1 MRRRL
6 LLLLALAA
14 WLSPTTPS
22 DADVVFPARLLVAE
36 IERGA
41 YEVTFTLPLIEGRF
55 LRAQVMLPPSCREV
69 TDRKVEQSSAGIT
82 TTWQVQCD
90 PPSLAGEAILIE
102 GLLGTQTDLLLELTT
117 LDGRLYSVVLKPS
130 RPGLIVP
137 SPPSLRTLAGESLL
151 AGMRRIVRTLEVWVL
166 VLVVTCL
173 GFSRAVGSRGIVV
186 FTVAHG
192 VGQWLAG
199 RNGLLI
205 SAQLPPTF
213 LLLTALVPALD
224 LMRGDDKLRGWMQP
238 LWLVAGLLGIVSG
251 GSQPETIPASGLSS
265 AEQSIAFVLFTLGI
279 AVGLTLVAATVLEI
293 RRLLGWRSSRVART
307 IGYVAGI
314 ASVGF
319 LVQRATVFVFVPTGM
334 PRAPVLLALLAAVL
348 GAALPS
354 VGTSR
359 RGSALL
365 SFSMALGVGLALGL
379 VGFSIPFGTLVVYGS
394 LFLFGFLLVVQKPLP
409 RKIGLPL
416 GALAVIG
423 HGWHTGSSM
432 AANVSLP
439 VASAVGAGVV
449 AMCVFYASF
458 ALAES
463 ILSTRSRGLLRLL
476 GVLTAF
482 LAVVWRFEEYAR
494 WYDVQVAT
502 EAALGMIRL
511 PLLALLLLVAAV
523 VVWPRRQRVLREL
536 GMETRTTVT
545 HWVLMG
551 LALFFIPIGTIA
563 LANPFFEPSAPRGD
577 DARRVVSRVLWDT
590 YHALNIEN
598 EDELYDRLALSV
610 TGDLLADVY
619 LDSRRRLTAGTRE
632 GAVVTVR
639 DVSVVEVD
647 DSARGSDNE
656 AGFSYPCR
664 WIVTARVRH
673 LQHVHHRQN
682 IYSGNLT
689 IRVDDER
696 WKIAGVELTS
706 EERVVLPWKP
716 T

>member
-1 MRRRL
+1 
-6 LLLLALAA
+6 
-14 WLSPTTPS
+14 
-22 DADVVFPARLLVAE
+22 VFPARLLVSE
-36 IERGA
+36 IERGT
-41 YEVTFTLPLIEGRF
+41 YDVMFTLPFVEGRV
-55 LRAQVMLPPSCREV
+55 LRAQPMMPPSCREV
-69 TDRKVEQSSAGIT
+69 TERRVDQSSAGIT

-102 GLLGTQTDLLLELTT
+102 GLLGTQTDLLLELST
-117 LDGRLYSVVLKPS
+117 LDGRLHSVVLKPS

-137 SPPSLRTLAGESLL
+137 SPPSLVSLTGESLL
-151 AGMRRIVRTLEVWVL
+151 AGMRSIVLTLELWVL
-166 VLVVTCL
+166 VLVLACH
-173 GFSRAVGSRGIVV
+173 GFSRAEGIRGIVV
-186 FTVAHG
+186 FTVAHA

-205 SAQLPPTF
+205 SSQLPPTF
-213 LLLTALVPALD
+213 VLLTALVPAFD
-224 LMRGDDKLRGWMQP
+224 LARGKEILSGWIRP
-238 LWLVAGLLGIVSG
+238 FWVVAGLVGLLSG
-251 GSQPETIPASGLSS
+251 GARPETIPASGLSS
-265 AEQSIAFVLFTLGI
+265 AEQIVAFVLFTVGVAFGL
-279 AVGLTLVAATVLEI
+279 AVVAATVLEI
-293 RRLLGWRSSRVART
+293 RRVLGWMSSRVTRT

-314 ASVGF
+314 ASVGL
-319 LVQRATVFVFVPTGM
+319 LVQRSTVLVFVPTGM
-334 PRAPVLLALLAAVL
+334 PRAPMELALMAVVL

-354 VGTSR
+354 VGLKR

-365 SFSMALGVGLALGL
+365 SFSLILGVGLTLGL
-379 VGFSIPFGTLVVYGS
+379 VGFGVPFGTLVVHGS
-394 LFLFGFLLVVQKPLP
+394 LCLFGLSLVVQKPLP
-409 RKIGLPL
+409 GRFGLPL
-416 GALAVIG
+416 GALAVVG

-432 AANVSLP
+432 AENVSLP
-439 VASAVGAGVV
+439 VASAVGAGVA

-458 ALAES
+458 GLTES
-463 ILSTRSRGLLRLL
+463 IRSTGSRRVVRLL
-476 GVLTAF
+476 GALAAF

-511 PLLALLLLVAAV
+511 PLLTLSLLVATV
-523 VVWPRRQRVLREL
+523 VLWPRRQRVLREL
-536 GMETRTTVT
+536 GMEARTTVT

-551 LALFFIPIGTIA
+551 LALFFVPIGTVA
-563 LANPFFEPSAPRGD
+563 LSNPFFEPSAPRGD

-590 YHALNIEN
+590 YHALNLED
-598 EDELYDRLALSV
+598 EDELYDRLAFSV

-632 GAVVTVR
+632 GAEVTVR

-647 DSARGSDNE
+647 DSARGNDNE
-656 AGFSYPCR
+656 TGFTYPCR

-689 IRVDDER
+689 IRVDEER